1 MAAPR
6 SSLRALRQ
14 ISQQH
19 SAAPVARRG
28 LHITGV
34 QSAQP
39 ANPADKASLY
49 AARSLPDLKLECQR
63 RSLRAAGSKSELIE
77 RLSNHDV
84 LQSRAFSI
92 AMRRINSNAFAEYV
106 PRFLHTS
113 IKAIRSMRLTVP
125 FPFNSSS
132 ARQFNTSRASKAV
145 GDSSTVDFI
154 YMPSM
159 ADLDGA
165 PVRSA
170 IRVPVLPDL
179 SSHQDSASPSAP
191 PMKPQI
197 YTVAGSGADV
207 AASAMSEVVDNH
219 AVDIDPFSLTETVGR
234 SRTGEELQRRANGSQ
249 ASEPGVMRE
258 LWAGFLDDVLGP
270 KEAVAARK

>member
-6 SSLRALRQ
+6 STSLRALRQ
-14 ISQQH
+14 LSQQPT
-19 SAAPVARRG
+19 AAPIARRG

-49 AARSLPDLKLECQR
+49 AARTLPDLKQECQR

-92 AMRRINSNAFAEYV
+92 AMRRINSNAFSDQ
-106 PRFLHTS
+106 PT
-113 IKAIRSMRLTVP
+113 RS
-125 FPFNSSS
+125 
-132 ARQFNTSRASKAV
+132 FNTSRSQKAV

-154 YMPSM
+154 YMPAMST
-159 ADLDGA
+159 LDA
-165 PVRSA
+165 PSTRPA
-170 IRVPVLPDL
+170 FPKVPVLPDL
-179 SSHQDSASPSAP
+179 YSHHDAAAPSAP

-197 YTVAGSGADV
+197 YTVSGGDIS

-219 AVDIDPFSLTETVGR
+219 AVEIDPFSLTEAVGR
-234 SRTGEELQRRANGSQ
+234 SRIGEELARSNG
-249 ASEPGVMRE
+249 ATKEPGVVRE

-270 KEAVAARK
+270 KDTAARK

>member
-1 MAAPR
+1 MAALR
-6 SSLRALRQ
+6 STSLRALRQ
-14 ISQQH
+14 ITHQQTV
-19 SAAPVARRG
+19 APVARRG

-39 ANPADKASLY
+39 AGSSDKASLY
-49 AARSLPDLKLECQR
+49 SARSLPDLKLECQR

-92 AMRRINSNAFAEYV
+92 AMRRINSSAF
-106 PRFLHTS
+106 S
-113 IKAIRSMRLTVP
+113 D
-125 FPFNSSS
+125 SSS
-132 ARQFNTSRASKAV
+132 RQFNTSRASKAV

-154 YMPSM
+154 YMPSL
-159 ADLDGA
+159 AEIEAG
-165 PVRSA
+165 PVRSGL
-170 IRVPVLPDL
+170 RVPVLPDL
-179 SSHQDSASPSAP
+179 SSHGVSQTPSAP

-219 AVDIDPFSLTETVGR
+219 SVDIDPFSLTEAVNR
-234 SRTGEELQRRANGSQ
+234 SQVGEELQRQANGST
-249 ASEPGVMRE
+249 STESGVVKD
-258 LWAGFLDDVLGP
+258 LWTGFLDDVLGP
-270 KEAVAARK
+270 KQSLARH